1 MRRIGLAVVVAV
13 SLALA
18 PFSAE
23 AQQAKRIATVVL
35 VWDDFSTGPI
45 PPNYRQA
52 FVQGLRDLGWVEG
65 ANLRLE
71 ERSAKTRELRPATAA
86 EIVKLKPN
94 VIVASGVAGYLY
106 PALAPD
112 ARPAFWRGGTGHQFE
127 TYQSCSPGCRTRSLW
142 AWSEAWP
149 ALAAP

>member
-1 MRRIGLAVVVAV
+1 MRWIGLAVVLAI

-35 VWDDFSTGPI
+35 LWDDFSGL
-45 PPNYRQA
+45 PPNSREA

-65 ANLRLE
+65 TNFRLE
-71 ERSAKTRELRPATAA
+71 PRSAKTRELRPATAA
-86 EIVKLKPN
+86 EIVKLKPD
-94 VIVASGVAGYLY
+94 VLSPRV
-106 PALAPD
+106 P
-112 ARPAFWRGGTGHQFE
+112 RPACTDLLGQRLLRAGRSGHPFE

-142 AWSEAWP
+142 VLSKAWHAP
-149 ALAAP
+149 AAP